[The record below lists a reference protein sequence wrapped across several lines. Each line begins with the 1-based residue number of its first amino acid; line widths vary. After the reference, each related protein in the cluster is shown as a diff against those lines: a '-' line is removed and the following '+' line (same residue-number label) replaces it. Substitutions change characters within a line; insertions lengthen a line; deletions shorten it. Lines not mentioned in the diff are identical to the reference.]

1 MKDAR
6 TRGAVAKEDDA
17 DRGVIFGLSS
27 PGGSCGQGKIPA
39 HNTGRTEGPVSDINQ
54 MHRAA
59 ATVAQPAV
67 APDDFRKH
75 GPHVAAFCEH
85 VAVSSVAREQH
96 VFAGET
102 LTYPDSNGLLAR
114 RQVRKAR
121 NFACG
126 CKPLDLALE
135 QADAPE
141 CPIHSLPVV
150 HSRVHMTQSNSKGY
164 QVLLVALLSL
174 NFGIVFFDRN
184 ALNFLMPFTQ
194 PDLHLSNTQ
203 VGILAG
209 ALSLTWALAAFGIGF
224 IADRTG
230 HRKTLLILATIA
242 FSACSFLSGI
252 AASFTMLLG
261 ARLLMG
267 VAEGGI
273 MPISQSMVATQIEPE
288 HRGLA
293 MGVTQNFG
301 SNLLGSFAAPVLL
314 VSVAAAYGW
323 RHAFFLAGAP
333 GLIAALLLWRF
344 VRDPPPAQLPAGA
357 AVEKLTMRAAL
368 GERNVWICA
377 LTGVLLVSYL
387 VVCWAFMPLYLTQV
401 RGFDPQTMGWLM
413 GTLGISATVGA
424 FAISALSDRI
434 GRRPLMIAM
443 PLLGVILPLG
453 AMFFDGSV
461 WVLAAIFFFGWG
473 LNGVFPLFMA
483 TIPSESVDPLHTATV
498 LGLCMGTGEVLGGV
512 LAPFAAG
519 IAADRAGLQAPLW
532 MMVCLT
538 LIGGVLALG
547 LRETAPAVLARRR
560 QSQLGVP

>member
-1 MKDAR
+1 
-6 TRGAVAKEDDA
+6 
-17 DRGVIFGLSS
+17 
-27 PGGSCGQGKIPA
+27 
-39 HNTGRTEGPVSDINQ
+39 
-54 MHRAA
+54 
-59 ATVAQPAV
+59 
-67 APDDFRKH
+67 
-75 GPHVAAFCEH
+75 
-85 VAVSSVAREQH
+85 
-96 VFAGET
+96 
-102 LTYPDSNGLLAR
+102 
-114 RQVRKAR
+114 
-121 NFACG
+121 
-126 CKPLDLALE
+126 
-135 QADAPE
+135 
-141 CPIHSLPVV
+141 
-150 HSRVHMTQSNSKGY
+150 MTQSTRRTATGESNTTTPAKSTVGTGY

-203 VGILAG
+203 VGMLAG
-209 ALSLTWALAAFGIGF
+209 ALSLTWAAAAFGIGF
-224 IADRTG
+224 ISDRTG
-230 HRKTLLILATIA
+230 NRKTLLVLATLA
-242 FSACSFLSGI
+242 FSGCSFLSGT
-252 AASFTMLLG
+252 AASFAILLG

-273 MPISQSMVATQIEPE
+273 MPISQSMVATQIAPE

-301 SNLLGSFAAPVLL
+301 SNLLGSFVAPVLL
-314 VSVAAAYGW
+314 VSFAAAYGW

-344 VRDPPPAQLPAGA
+344 VHEPPGQPLPSRA
-357 AVEKLTMRAAL
+357 ATGKLTMCAAL

-377 LTGVLLVSYL
+377 LIGVLLVSYL

-401 RGFDPQTMGWLM
+401 RGFDPKTMGWLM

-434 GRRPLMIAM
+434 GRRPVMIVM
-443 PLLGVILPLG
+443 PLIGCILPLG

-512 LAPFAAG
+512 LSPFAAG

-532 MMVCLT
+532 MMVGLT

-547 LRETAPAVLARRR
+547 LRETAPGVLARRR
-560 QSQLGVP
+560 KSPLGVV